1 MQDVKELVEY
11 MRSWDGVGAWS
22 DNGEFIDVD
31 YRGVFELLSMAA
43 AALEEANT
51 ENESLRSLGREV
63 TRCLKIVASGHC
75 CDVCANKKCLDR
87 GYATAC
93 TAFRLE
99 GFLSEPA
106 PMLKNTGGLGG

>member
-43 AALEEANT
+43 AALEEAT
-51 ENESLRSLGREV
+51 
-63 TRCLKIVASGHC
+63 ASAAGSQGN
-75 CDVCANKKCLDR
+75 AR
-87 GYATAC
+87 G
-93 TAFRLE
+93 L
-99 GFLSEPA
+99 
-106 PMLKNTGGLGG
+106 